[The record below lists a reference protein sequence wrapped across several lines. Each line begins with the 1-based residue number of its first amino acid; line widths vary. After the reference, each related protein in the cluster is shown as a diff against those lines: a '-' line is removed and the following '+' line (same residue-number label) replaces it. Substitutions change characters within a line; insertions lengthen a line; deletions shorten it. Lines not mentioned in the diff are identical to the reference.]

1 MYNIEIFEDANILL
15 DWYTIYYGIKNNYL
29 ENEIANQFVI
39 RKLEEGKEVTPVELE
54 LSWRLDN
61 KYEILT
67 KIEELPN
74 INISEKKSLE
84 IARNKIC
91 VAILIYLR
99 KNEKVIE
106 NLMQKVEM
114 IYADF
119 DYPSDMENFISY
131 MPVTENYIPA
141 EHTKEENENRLL
153 ANLDSFINEKLK
165 EIKKN

>member
-29 ENEIANQFVI
+29 KNEIANQFVI
-39 RKLEEGKEVTPVELE
+39 RKLEEGKEVSQEELE

-67 KIEELPN
+67 KIEKLPN
-74 INISEKKSLE
+74 INMNEKMSLE
-84 IARNKIC
+84 IVRNKIC

-99 KNEKVIE
+99 KNENVFE
-106 NLMQKVEM
+106 NLMQKIEM

-131 MPVTENYIPA
+131 MPITDNYIPV

-165 EIKKN
+165 EIKKS